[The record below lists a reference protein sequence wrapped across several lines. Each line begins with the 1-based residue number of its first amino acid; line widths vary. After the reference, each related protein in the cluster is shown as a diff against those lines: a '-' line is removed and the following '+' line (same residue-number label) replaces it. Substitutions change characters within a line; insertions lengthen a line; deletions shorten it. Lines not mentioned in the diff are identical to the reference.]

1 MDTMVMCLCLLQA
14 LYSDTSDS
22 WNEKIAQDI
31 PDRISVCV
39 SVLDAAVEMSVPPNL
54 AAAVAWRESKFNNAA
69 VSKAGARGAMQVLPK
84 YWCPDGKLDGCDLV
98 REGVRSLG
106 VYLKKYGGDEKDALC
121 HYNSGNKCTRKS
133 RNYSKRV
140 IRAKKRLDFLEALL
154 SD

>member
-1 MDTMVMCLCLLQA
+1 M
-14 LYSDTSDS
+14 
-22 WNEKIAQDI
+22 
-31 PDRISVCV
+31 
-39 SVLDAAVEMSVPPNL
+39 
-54 AAAVAWRESKFNNAA
+54 
-69 VSKAGARGAMQVLPK
+69 SKAGARGAMQVLPK

-106 VYLKKYGGDEKDALC
+106 VYLKKYGGDEKEALC